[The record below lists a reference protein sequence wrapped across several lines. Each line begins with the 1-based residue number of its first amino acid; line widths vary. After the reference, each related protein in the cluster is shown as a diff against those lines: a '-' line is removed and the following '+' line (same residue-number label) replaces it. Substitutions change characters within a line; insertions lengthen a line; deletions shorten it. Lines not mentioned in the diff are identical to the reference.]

1 MLLFSI
7 QFPGHTLLLPAS
19 LCSLKFTELPH
30 DCKSSPPPPTK
41 KKSRLVSWF
50 SLSHTLHT
58 NHLIISWCG
67 LVYCRDVMA
76 TEEPQYLAVLS
87 VVFLCRKQSLGGKKF
102 CRHLKL
108 NFLSPPFYH
117 FCNLPCQFHPTLIQ
131 YSLPEITLKQISYSS
146 IEPLKETLWN

>member
-19 LCSLKFTELPH
+19 LCSLKFTELPPH
-30 DCKSSPPPPTK
+30 CKSSPKKKK
-41 KKSRLVSWF
+41 KKSHLVSWF

-58 NHLIISWCG
+58 NNLIISWCG

-87 VVFLCRKQSLGGKKF
+87 LAFLYRKQSLGWIKL

-131 YSLPEITLKQISYSS
+131 YSLPEITLIQISYSS
-146 IEPLKETLWN
+146 TEPLKETLWN

>member
-19 LCSLKFTELPH
+19 LCSLKFTELPP
-30 DCKSSPPPPTK
+30 DCKSSPPSK
-41 KKSRLVSWF
+41 KKKVIWWADF
-50 SLSHTLHT
+50 LSHTSHT

-76 TEEPQYLAVLS
+76 TEEPQYLTVLPLA
-87 VVFLCRKQSLGGKKF
+87 FLHRKQSLGWKKL

-117 FCNLPCQFHPTLIQ
+117 YCNLPCQFHPTLIQ
-131 YSLPEITLKQISYSS
+131 DSLPEITLKQISYSS
-146 IEPLKETLWN
+146 IEPSKETLWN